1 MTEKDRDQIA
11 LFRYGLIA
19 PILNGQVENQ
29 TEYLAEVCSKVHDVP
44 YYGPR
49 EFAPKTISCWLLA
62 YRKEGFEGLKPKRRS
77 DKGSSRAL
85 SSEMEEHLLRLR
97 REARDVPVSVFY
109 ENCWWKM
116 GKSFLMKSPTPPFTA
131 SLKSMVLS
139 EKDRL
144 SRRRESVLLMIR

>member
-1 MTEKDRDQIA
+1 MTEKDREQIA

-109 ENCWWKM
+109 EKLVED
-116 GKSFLMKSPTPPFTA
+116 GEILPHEVSYTTIYRFFKKHG
-131 SLKSMVLS
+131 
-139 EKDRL
+139 L
-144 SRRRESVLLMIR
+144 SRKRTG

>member
-1 MTEKDRDQIA
+1 MTEKDREQIA

-85 SSEMEEHLLRLR
+85 SSEMEEHLLRLQNGKQGMCR
-97 REARDVPVSVFY
+97 CPSSMK
-109 ENCWWKM
+109 NWWKM